1 MPSLPQLSTIT
12 CSVVV
17 AGSGVGVA
25 VPADAT
31 PVAMPTAGPAVS
43 AASAPSERR
52 LARELAGTKRS
63 SAARR
68 RARERPSER
77 SHGSSSARSRG
88 AVVRLR
94 TSRIADREF
103 GEALFREAFLAVAR
117 VRPRA
122 VCWRRSR
129 ERIDESSQGSSTARS
144 RGNPDIKR
152 RPFSLLLAPTGL
164 AVGLAHLRYA
174 TRCGDSPPQSID
186 CIGSPAPRPRGVKDS
201 ARTGRNLTG
210 LFARCI
216 TSEGLQDFLPT
227 VYADLEMKEIIAYAC
242 P

>member
-1 MPSLPQLSTIT
+1 M
-12 CSVVV
+12 
-17 AGSGVGVA
+17 
-25 VPADAT
+25 
-31 PVAMPTAGPAVS
+31 PVARPTAGPAVS

-68 RARERPSER
+68 RARDRPSER

-88 AVVRLR
+88 AMVRLR

-144 RGNPDIKR
+144 RGNPGIKR

-164 AVGLAHLRYA
+164 AVGLAHFALRHN
-174 TRCGDSPPQSID
+174 RCGDSPPRSID
-186 CIGSPAPRPRGVKDS
+186 RIGSPDPRPRGEKDS
-201 ARTGRNLTG
+201 ARTGGNLTG

-216 TSEGLQDFLPT
+216 TSEGLQHFLPT
-227 VYADLEMKEIIAYAC
+227 VYAELEMKG
-242 P
+242 